1 MAASFL
7 ALNGTAENDV
17 SSTTLTFT
25 TTRLI
30 QAGEHVVVC
39 GGENSNQCASI
50 TVGSLSLA
58 SRVSDTSTRDVW
70 IWSAP
75 ATADIASGSTVTV
88 TWATAQTFH
97 FAICIS
103 LAGVA
108 QSGYIDATMSKVFT
122 SGTALDSGVTAAV
135 AAGGVAVAA
144 TDFSNQAG
152 TTATG
157 GYVEQAEIN
166 TGSNGGSLQVET
178 LDNVTAGTQNATW
191 TMNTAVTAAGCVI
204 VVFVAEPA
212 MQTVLPD
219 ADTVT
224 TGWTTTPLYSKIN
237 DSSDATV
244 VTATAA

>member
-1 MAASFL
+1 
-7 ALNGTAENDV
+7 
-17 SSTTLTFT
+17 
-25 TTRLI
+25 
-30 QAGEHVVVC
+30 
-39 GGENSNQCASI
+39 
-50 TVGSLSLA
+50 
-58 SRVSDTSTRDVW
+58 
-70 IWSAP
+70 
-75 ATADIASGSTVTV
+75 
-88 TWATAQTFH
+88 
-97 FAICIS
+97 
-103 LAGVA
+103 
-108 QSGYIDATMSKVFT
+108 MSKVFT

-204 VVFVAEPA
+204 VVFKAEPA